1 VKKGGKKERERGTE
15 TRIERDD
22 MPQLYTEQ
30 EVSRKETDS
39 LHTYQRN
46 WRKGTRDDGIDVV
59 KRRQA
64 RKKERKRHS
73 PKPEIAR

>member
-30 EVSRKETDS
+30 EVQEKKRTVCIHTKETGGKAPGKTT
-39 LHTYQRN
+39 LML
-46 WRKGTRDDGIDVV
+46 
-59 KRRQA
+59 
-64 RKKERKRHS
+64 
-73 PKPEIAR
+73 